1 MATPRPIS
9 AIRNWT
15 IGETAVSWV
24 SPSSS
29 RNVVRIE
36 TIAITSGTNARNE
49 ANTKAST
56 TSAPSPPST
65 ASTRT
70 PGPSLLPP
78 LSCASASKPV
88 RRTGSPPTVAPRSA
102 DCAARS
108 ASGFSPKAE
117 SGSGVG

>member
-1 MATPRPIS
+1 MATPSPIS

-15 IGETAVSWV
+15 IGDTAVSCV

-36 TIAITSGTNARNE
+36 TIAITSGTTARNE
-49 ANTKAST
+49 ANTKVST
-56 TSAPSPPST
+56 TSAPTPPST
-65 ASTRT
+65 ASSRT
-70 PGPSLLPP
+70 PGPSLPP

-108 ASGFSPKAE
+108 AAGFSPNAE